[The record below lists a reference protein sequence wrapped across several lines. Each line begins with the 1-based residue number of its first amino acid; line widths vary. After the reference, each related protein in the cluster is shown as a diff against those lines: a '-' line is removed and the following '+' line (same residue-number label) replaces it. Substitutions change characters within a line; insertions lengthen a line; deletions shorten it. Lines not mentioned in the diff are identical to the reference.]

1 MISRIGIVSAAHAG
15 LTSLLARTD
24 RYPDASLGDAWRDRR
39 TTDILTHVHAWHL
52 LLEGWLVDDAA
63 GRPVHYPAE
72 GYTWAMLGEL
82 NDRIYD
88 DLRALDYAEA
98 RARLVA
104 SHARAVALVESLSTE
119 QLTQPHAYAW
129 LGDEAMANVAH
140 ECLGAHYAWG
150 ERVLDAAGIA

>member
-39 TTDILTHVHAWHL
+39 TTDVLTHVHAWHL
-52 LLEGWLVDDAA
+52 LLEGWLADDAA
-63 GRPVHYPAE
+63 GRPVHYPAK

-88 DLRALDYAEA
+88 DLRGLLYAEA
-98 RARLVA
+98 RERLVA
-104 SHARAVALVESLSTE
+104 SHGRAVALVEALTTE
-119 QLTQPHAYAW
+119 QLTQSGAYPW
-129 LGDEAMANVAH
+129 LGDEVMANVAH

-150 ERVLDAAGIA
+150 ERILDAAGIA